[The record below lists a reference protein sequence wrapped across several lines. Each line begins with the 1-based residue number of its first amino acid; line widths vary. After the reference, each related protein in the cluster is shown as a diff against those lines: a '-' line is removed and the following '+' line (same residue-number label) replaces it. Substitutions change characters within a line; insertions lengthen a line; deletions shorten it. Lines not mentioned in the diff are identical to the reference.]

1 MVSKHNISKNR
12 YKNAVKRKAR
22 SMDFEYIQLKE
33 IIENLKE
40 ENKILRK
47 RNKELINE
55 VCSLKYTKRKYV
67 KRQQAD
73 IIKDK
78 EYALFRLNILKRDN
92 YTCKECGSK
101 ERLQVHHIKSR
112 KDYPELIMDENNCI
126 TLCITCHSKTD
137 NFFTS

>member
-1 MVSKHNISKNR
+1 
-12 YKNAVKRKAR
+12 
-22 SMDFEYIQLKE
+22 MDFEYIQLKE